1 MLFLE
6 VEKGRLLARLGE
18 WMCLQSGVYLKIS
31 ANPVQPVVYDCGDRR
46 SHSTSTSLLDIN
58 FATGRVGAGA
68 GAGLQLLPAVGSFGF
83 SGSASL
89 LRAI

>member
-1 MLFLE
+1 M
-6 VEKGRLLARLGE
+6 EKGRLLARLGE

-31 ANPVQPVVYDCGDRR
+31 ANPVQPVVYNCGDRR

-58 FATGRVGAGA
+58 FATGRAGA
-68 GAGLQLLPAVGSFGF
+68 GAGLQLLLAVGSFGF
-83 SGSASL
+83 SGSVSL